1 MLKSISL
8 KRFKSICNESALP
21 LDLFS
26 ILCGS
31 NSSGKS
37 SLIQAILFMSQS
49 LSSRYDRTSFILNGP
64 LTKLGSISDV
74 KSHFSNEKSF
84 EIKFTLT
91 ASRFPWLLDP
101 NDTVEIRLLLGKRN
115 SYDGSLDDELH
126 PTPIECD
133 VTFIGTADN
142 SNSFQTLQVYDE
154 TYNKQ
159 PQSQAVN
166 TAPIFKIRHFD
177 LDSIPMLSEEFPELK
192 PIGFERDGIIPKNL
206 VFSYDKTKRIANR
219 IIPYLCGS
227 RSSILSGFYFE
238 LNEERLIIPNSFI
251 DCAQEIIEQELR
263 FLSDTFVLPEALS
276 KAMRSNSALQRSVD
290 FTEVKKQL
298 ISQKFPLT
306 TSLFDSLKKR
316 ASHIPIKEFKAFI
329 QQQPK
334 EISLAILDL
343 LKKHQETFKESWY
356 FGTEKETA
364 IESQTIPIFDKIEDF
379 VIAYFSRAVRYLG
392 PLRIEPQAN
401 YPSTGLADP
410 KNVGLKGENTAAV
423 LHINKGRNIRYSSPL
438 QDDDGRLTLQESATP
453 LDVACKTWLTY
464 LGVAQDFNTV
474 DTGKMGHLLRVKTHS
489 ADQWQDMT
497 HVGVGV
503 SQVLPIILMALLS
516 DPGDMLIF
524 EQPELHL
531 HPRVQSRLCDFFI
544 AVALSGRQCL
554 IETHSEYMITRL
566 RARIAQSEDDKI
578 KSISSIYFVNK
589 HNSVS
594 QFEKVDISRYGAI
607 ENWPKEFFDDNNK
620 EIELIIR
627 EAALKRKRDRLRVT
641 EEQKNREGQ

>member
-1 MLKSISL
+1 MLKSLSL
-8 KRFKSICNESALP
+8 KRFKSICNDSALP
-21 LDLFS
+21 LDPFS

-49 LSSRYDRTSFILNGP
+49 LSSRYDRSSFILNGP

-74 KSHFSNEKSF
+74 RSHFSNEKSF

-91 ASRFPWLLDP
+91 GSRMSWYLDAS
-101 NDTVEIRLLLGKRN
+101 DTVEVRLLLGKRN
-115 SYDGSLDDELH
+115 SYNGSLDDELH

-133 VTFIGTADN
+133 ITYIGKSDDTN
-142 SNSFQTLQVYDE
+142 SLQTIQVYDE

-159 PQSQAVN
+159 PQPQAID
-166 TAPIFKIRHFD
+166 TAPIFKIKHFD
-177 LDSIPMLSEEFPELK
+177 IDSIPALAEEYPGLT
-192 PIGFERDGIIPKNL
+192 PIGFERNGIIPKDL
-206 VFSYDKTKRIANR
+206 VFRYDKTKRIANR
-219 IIPYLCGS
+219 IIHLLCGS
-227 RSSILSGFYFE
+227 RAATLGGFYFE
-238 LNEERLIIPNSFI
+238 LNEERLRIPLSFI
-251 DCAQEIIEQELR
+251 ECIQRLIEQELKI
-263 FLSDTFVLPEALS
+263 LSEDFVLPEALS

-290 FTEVKKQL
+290 FAEVKKQL

-306 TSLFDSLKKR
+306 STLFEPLKNTD
-316 ASHIPIKEFKAFI
+316 HIPIKSFKTFV

-343 LKKHQETFKESWY
+343 LKRHHEILKEAWY
-356 FGTEKETA
+356 AGTDKEDAT
-364 IESQTIPIFDKIEDF
+364 ESQTIPIFDKLEDF
-379 VIAYFSRAVRYLG
+379 IVSYFSRAVRYLG

-423 LHINKGRNIRYSSPL
+423 LHVNKGRNIRYSSPF
-438 QDDDGRLTLQESATP
+438 QDDDGKLKLKDSATS

-464 LGVAQDFNTV
+464 LGVARDFQTV
-474 DTGKMGHLLRVKTHS
+474 DTGKMGHLLRVKAHS

-566 RARIAQSEDDKI
+566 RARIAQSEDETI
-578 KSISSIYFVNK
+578 KNISSIYFVNK

-607 ENWPKEFFDDNNK
+607 ENWPKDFFDDNNK
-620 EIELIIR
+620 EVELIIR
-627 EAALKRKRDRLRVT
+627 EAALKRKKDRIRAA
-641 EEQKNREGQ
+641 EELQKREGQ

>member
-8 KRFKSICNESALP
+8 KRFKSICNDSALP
-21 LDLFS
+21 LDPFS

-49 LSSRYDRTSFILNGP
+49 LSSRYDRSSFILNGP

-91 ASRFPWLLDP
+91 GSRFSWYL
-101 NDTVEIRLLLGKRN
+101 NQEDTVEVRLLLGKRN
-115 SYDGSLDDELH
+115 SYNGSLDDELH

-133 VTFIGTADN
+133 VTYFGKFDGVN
-142 SNSFQTLQVYDE
+142 SLQTIQVYDE
-154 TYNKQ
+154 TYDKL
-159 PQSQAVN
+159 PQSQAVD

-177 LDSIPMLSEEFPELK
+177 IDSIPALAEEFPELT
-192 PIGFERDGIIPKNL
+192 PIGFERSGTIPKNL

-219 IIPYLCGS
+219 IISFLCGS
-227 RSSILSGFYFE
+227 RTTMLGGYYLE
-238 LNEERLIIPNSFI
+238 LNEESLQIPRSFVECIQRL
-251 DCAQEIIEQELR
+251 IEQELKI
-263 FLSDTFVLPEALS
+263 LSENFVLPEALS

-290 FTEVKKQL
+290 FSEVKRQL

-306 TSLFDSLKKR
+306 ASLFEPLNSTDRTPIR
-316 ASHIPIKEFKAFI
+316 AFRSFV

-334 EISLAILDL
+334 EISLAVLDL
-343 LKKHQETFKESWY
+343 LKKHQETLKEAWY
-356 FGTEKETA
+356 SATEKETA
-364 IESQTIPIFDKIEDF
+364 IESQTIEIFDKIEDF
-379 VIAYFSRAVRYLG
+379 IVEYFSRAVRYLG

-423 LHINKGRNIRYSSPL
+423 LHINKGRNIRYPSPY
-438 QDDDGRLTLQESATP
+438 QDDDGKLQLKDSATS

-464 LGVAQDFNTV
+464 LGVARDLNTV
-474 DTGKMGHLLRVKTHS
+474 DTGKMGHLLRVKAHS

-516 DPGDMLIF
+516 EPGDMLIF

-566 RARIAQSEDDKI
+566 RARIAQSEDETI
-578 KSISSIYFVNK
+578 KNASSIYFVNK
-589 HNSVS
+589 NNSVS

-607 ENWPKEFFDDNNK
+607 ENWPKDFFDDNNK
-620 EIELIIR
+620 EVELIIR
-627 EAALKRKRDRLRVT
+627 EAALKRKRDRLRAAD
-641 EEQKNREGQ
+641 EQKKREGQ

>member
-1 MLKSISL
+1 M
-8 KRFKSICNESALP
+8 
-21 LDLFS
+21 
-26 ILCGS
+26 
-31 NSSGKS
+31 
-37 SLIQAILFMSQS
+37 
-49 LSSRYDRTSFILNGP
+49 T
-64 LTKLGSISDV
+64 DV
-74 KSHFSNEKSF
+74 RSHFSNEKSF

-91 ASRFPWLLDP
+91 GSRFPWYLDTD
-101 NDTVEIRLLLGKRN
+101 DTVEIRLLLGKRN

-126 PTPIECD
+126 PIPIECD
-133 VTFIGTADN
+133 VTFIGSIN
-142 SNSFQTLQVYDE
+142 NVSSLQTLQVYDE

-159 PQSQAVN
+159 PQPQAVD
-166 TAPIFKIRHFD
+166 TDPIFKIKHFD
-177 LDSIPMLSEEFPELK
+177 IDSIPVLAEEFPELT
-192 PIGFERDGIIPKNL
+192 PIGFERNGIIPKNL

-219 IIPYLCGS
+219 IIHFLCGS
-227 RSSILSGFYFE
+227 RSAMLGGFYFE
-238 LNEERLIIPNSFI
+238 LNEETLRIPPSFI
-251 DCAQEIIEQELR
+251 DCIQSLIEQELKI
-263 FLSDTFVLPEALS
+263 LSENFVLPEALS

-290 FTEVKKQL
+290 FSEVKKQL

-306 TSLFDSLKKR
+306 TSLFDQLK
-316 ASHIPIKEFKAFI
+316 STPHIQAKVLKAFI

-334 EISLAILDL
+334 EISFAILEF
-343 LKKHQETFKESWY
+343 LKRHQETLKEAWY

-364 IESQTIPIFDKIEDF
+364 IESQTIQVFDKIEDF
-379 VIAYFSRAVRYLG
+379 IVAYFSRAVRYLG

-423 LHINKGRNIRYSSPL
+423 LHVNKGRNIRYSSPF
-438 QDDDGRLTLQESATP
+438 QDDDGKLTLKESATP
-453 LDVACKTWLTY
+453 LDTACKTWLTY
-464 LGVAQDFNTV
+464 LGVARDFITV

-516 DPGDMLIF
+516 EPGDMLIF

-566 RARIAQSEDDKI
+566 RARIAQSEDDTI
-578 KSISSIYFVNK
+578 KNISSIYFVNK
-589 HNSVS
+589 HNSAS

-607 ENWPKEFFDDNNK
+607 ENWPKDFFDDNNK
-620 EIELIIR
+620 EVESIIR
-627 EAALKRKRDRLRVT
+627 EAALKRKRDRIRAA

>member
-49 LSSRYDRTSFILNGP
+49 LSSRYDRSSFILNGP

-74 KSHFSNEKSF
+74 RSHFSNEKSF
-84 EIKFTLT
+84 EVKFTL
-91 ASRFPWLLDP
+91 SGGRFPWYIDP
-101 NDTVEIRLLLGKRN
+101 DDTVEVRLLLGKRN

-133 VTFIGTADN
+133 VTFIGRIDG
-142 SNSFQTLQVYDE
+142 SSSLQTIQVYDD

-159 PQSQAVN
+159 PHPQAVD
-166 TAPIFKIRHFD
+166 TAPIFKIKHFD
-177 LDSIPMLSEEFPELK
+177 IDSIPVLAEEFPELT

-206 VFSYDKTKRIANR
+206 VFSYDKTKRTANR
-219 IIPYLCGS
+219 IIPFLCGS
-227 RSSILSGFYFE
+227 RTAMLGGFFLELS
-238 LNEERLIIPNSFI
+238 EEKLRLPPSFI
-251 DCAQEIIEQELR
+251 DCIQRLIKQELET
-263 FLSDTFVLPEALS
+263 LSENFVLPEALS
-276 KAMRSNSALQRSVD
+276 KAMRSNTALQRSVD
-290 FTEVKKQL
+290 FSEVKKQL

-306 TSLFDSLKKR
+306 ASLFDSLKNTP
-316 ASHIPIKEFKAFI
+316 HIQAKAFKAFV

-334 EISLAILDL
+334 EISFAILDL
-343 LKKHQETFKESWY
+343 LKRHQEILKDAWY
-356 FGTEKETA
+356 AGTEKETA
-364 IESQTIPIFDKIEDF
+364 IESQTIQIFDKLEDF
-379 VIAYFSRAVRYLG
+379 IVAYFSRAVRYLG

-423 LHINKGRNIRYSSPL
+423 LHVNKGRNIRYSSPL
-438 QDDDGRLTLQESATP
+438 QDDDGRLTLKESATP

-464 LGVAQDFNTV
+464 LGVARDFVTV

-516 DPGDMLIF
+516 DAGDMLIF

-554 IETHSEYMITRL
+554 IETHSEYLITRL

-578 KSISSIYFVNK
+578 KNISSIYFVNK
-589 HNSVS
+589 HNSAS

-607 ENWPKEFFDDNNK
+607 ENWPKDFFDDNNK
-620 EIELIIR
+620 EVEQIIR
-627 EAALKRKRDRLRVT
+627 EAALKRKRDRIRAA
-641 EEQKNREGQ
+641 EEQKNREDQ